1 MVDWSTAASV
11 GTAAGTLILAVAT
24 FSSVRSSSRSSR
36 IAEQALSLN
45 LRPLL
50 HPARY
55 TDPGQK
61 VRFGEGRYVK
71 VEGGLAAVEREGAS
85 IYLVIPLRN
94 AGSGLAVL
102 HGWRLDVAPQ
112 FDPSG
117 QTELERPDPDDF
129 RRQTR
134 DLYLPPGDL
143 GFWQGAIRLADD
155 PFRGVAEAAL
165 DAHEPIVVDLM
176 YGDEVGGQRTITR
189 FLLDPREQ
197 GDVYTQAV
205 VRHWYLDARGPRE

>member
-1 MVDWSTAASV
+1 MVDWSTAASL

-24 FSSVRSSSRSSR
+24 FASVRSSARSSR

-50 HPARY
+50 HPAQY

-61 VRFGEGRYVK
+61 VRFGDGRYVK
-71 VEGGLAAVEREGAS
+71 VENGLAAVERDGAS

-102 HGWRLDVAPQ
+102 HGWRVDVTPR
-112 FDPSG
+112 FDPTG
-117 QTELERPDPDDF
+117 ANEMERPRPEDF
-129 RRQTR
+129 RRQSR
-134 DLYLPPGDL
+134 DLYVPAGDV
-143 GFWQGAIRLADD
+143 GFWQGAIRLTDD
-155 PFRGVAEAAL
+155 SFRAAAESAL
-165 DAHEPIVVDLM
+165 DAHEPITIDLL

-189 FLLDPREQ
+189 FVLDPREQ

-205 VRHWYLDARGPRE
+205 VRHWYLDAPGPRE